1 LLWGRRNLRNEK
13 FKKLNFSFD
22 INKQQAIIVITL
34 IWLNLYFKTMTDIK
48 QKKENVKMHL
58 KDLRQNLK
66 KMHLAVTQDLT
77 LPQPDE
83 VKKLMYKMDQLLN
96 LIETK

>member
-1 LLWGRRNLRNEK
+1 
-13 FKKLNFSFD
+13 
-22 INKQQAIIVITL
+22 
-34 IWLNLYFKTMTDIK
+34 MTDIK

-66 KMHLAVTQDLT
+66 KMHLLVTEELI

-83 VKKLMYKMDQLLN
+83 VKTLMNKMDQLLK
-96 LIETK
+96 LIESK

>member
-1 LLWGRRNLRNEK
+1 
-13 FKKLNFSFD
+13 
-22 INKQQAIIVITL
+22 
-34 IWLNLYFKTMTDIK
+34 MTDIR

-66 KMHLAVTQDLT
+66 KMHLAVTEELI

-83 VKKLMYKMDQLLN
+83 IKILMNKMDELLK
-96 LIETK
+96 LIESK